1 MKHRLYLAAALAAA
15 VFLGWSGARQMDRDR
30 DARAQQLQSL
40 VTSTQQELVG
50 HTSYTSYLTAGKQT
64 LGGQAKL
71 LTATVTRE
79 EGLTQIINRA
89 ILPHVNSTG
98 TVAIWYAAEYAF
110 GYDLRQDQFDLR
122 ATSSGIEVRV
132 KRPGL
137 VATPAVS
144 KLTYKVLEGGVL
156 VDEKA
161 AVIKLYEEAAGRAA
175 RQGAAMASDPAVVA
189 LCEKK
194 LLAFLYGFLEKQP
207 GVTVVPRITIV
218 YMR

>member
-1 MKHRLYLAAALAAA
+1 MKNRLFFIAAVAAALLAGWMAARHTDSA
-15 VFLGWSGARQMDRDR
+15 R
-30 DARAQQLQSL
+30 DAQAQQLQSL
-40 VTSTQQELVG
+40 VTTTQQELVG
-50 HTSYTSYLTAGKQT
+50 HTRYTAYLTAGKQT

-79 EGLTQIINRA
+79 EGLTQVITRSL
-89 ILPHVNSTG
+89 LPHVNSTG
-98 TVAIWYAAEYAF
+98 TVAMWYGAEYAF
-110 GYDLRQDQFDLR
+110 GYDLRPDQFDLR
-122 ATSSGIEVRV
+122 ATPSGIEVRV
-132 KRPGL
+132 KKPAL

-194 LLAFLYGFLEKQP
+194 LLEFLYAFIEKQP
-207 GVTVVPRITIV
+207 GVKVVPRITVV
-218 YMR
+218 YR

>member
-1 MKHRLYLAAALAAA
+1 MKNRLILAAALAAA
-15 VFLGWSGARQMDRDR
+15 LFAGWFGARYAGRAA
-30 DARAQQLQSL
+30 DAQAQQLQSL
-40 VTSTQQELVG
+40 VTTTQKELLG
-50 HTSYTSYLTAGKQT
+50 RTSYTSYLTAGKQT

-79 EGLTQIINRA
+79 EGLTQIISRI
-89 ILPHVNSTG
+89 ILPHLNSTG

-110 GYDLRQDQFDLR
+110 GYDLRLGQFDLR

-132 KRPGL
+132 RKPAL

-144 KLTYKVLEGGVL
+144 KLTYKVLEGGML

-161 AVIKLYEEAAGRAA
+161 AVLKLYEEASGRAQ

-189 LCEKK
+189 PCEKK
-194 LLAFLYGFLEKQP
+194 LLEFLYGFIEKQP
-207 GVTVVPRITIV
+207 GVKVVPRITIV
-218 YMR
+218 YG

>member
-1 MKHRLYLAAALAAA
+1 MKNRLLFAATLAAALL
-15 VFLGWSGARQMDRDR
+15 LGWYAARYADRTR
-30 DARAQQLQSL
+30 DAQAQQLQSL
-40 VTSTQQELVG
+40 VTTTQQELAG

-64 LGGQAKL
+64 LGGQVKL
-71 LTATVTRE
+71 LTATLVRE
-79 EGLTQIINRA
+79 EGLTQIIHRT
-89 ILPHVNSTG
+89 ILPHLGSSG

-110 GYDLRQDQFDLR
+110 GFDLRPDQFELR

-132 KRPGL
+132 KKPAL

-161 AVIKLYEEAAGRAA
+161 AVLKLYEEAAGRAR

-194 LLAFLYGFLEKQP
+194 LLEFLYGFIEQQP
-207 GVTVVPRITIV
+207 GVKVVPRITVV
-218 YMR
+218 YR

>member
-218 YMR
+218 YM